1 MVGSVDVNLPSND
14 NISAQVLEIVGESD
28 EASRCMAT
36 SLKRILIGR
45 PLASADEQHQR
56 LSKKIALP
64 VFSSDAISSTAYAT
78 EEILHVFIIAGVG
91 AAAYTKLVPISIMVV
106 VLLVVVVISYRQTIF
121 AYPSGGGSYV
131 VSRENLGEIPSLV
144 AGSSLLTD
152 YILTVAVSVAG
163 GVAAIVAAFPS
174 LVPYRVELC
183 VGFIVIM
190 TIANLR
196 GLKESGALFAPPT
209 YIYVVSLVTLI
220 VVGLYR
226 IFVQHLGPI
235 QHTGE
240 AAHELAGVQS
250 IGIFLFLKAFASGA
264 VALSGVEAVSNGV
277 PAFKKPESK
286 NASTTLIWMGVI
298 LGSCFFGISVVA
310 QHLRPLPGFGGTV
323 LAQLA
328 EHIYGGRNVMFF
340 ITQFATFA
348 VLILAANTSYA
359 DYPRLS
365 SIIAKD
371 GYLPR
376 QFANRGDR
384 LVFSNGILF
393 LAITAIALVIGFHGK
408 IEALIPLYAVGVF
421 TGFTLSQTGMCVHH
435 VKIKEPGWKHNLV
448 INAIGA
454 LTTGLVAL
462 IVILTKF
469 ISGAWISVLVI
480 VVLSVTFK
488 AISRH
493 YVSVKAAVTVEPG
506 YRVRRHQH
514 LVVVLVGSINKGVL
528 HALQYAA
535 SLAPDRLIAV
545 SVVSDPD
552 EERHFREQW
561 DAFDISI
568 ELHTIS
574 SPYRDLTG
582 PILAYIDELDKESA
596 DEMITVVIPEFVTKF
611 SSQWLHN
618 QSALAI
624 KARLLYRPNT
634 VVTSVPIIVD

>member
-1 MVGSVDVNLPSND
+1 
-14 NISAQVLEIVGESD
+14 
-28 EASRCMAT
+28 MAL
-36 SLKRILIGR
+36 SFKRILIGK

-78 EEILHVFIIAGVG
+78 EEILHVFLVAGVG
-91 AAAYTKLVPISIMVV
+91 VAAYTKLVPISIMVV
-106 VLLVVVVISYRQTIF
+106 VLLLVVVVSYRQTIF

-131 VSRENLGEIPSLV
+131 VSRENLGEVPSLV

-174 LVPYRVELC
+174 LAPNRVGLC
-183 VGFIVIM
+183 VGFIVLM
-190 TIANLR
+190 TLANLR

-209 YIYVVSLVTLI
+209 YIYILSLITLI

-226 IFVQHLGPI
+226 VFVQHLGPI
-235 QHTGE
+235 AHTGKPAE
-240 AAHELAGVQS
+240 ELAGLQS
-250 IGIFLFLKAFASGA
+250 IGLFLFLKAFASGA

-277 PAFKKPESK
+277 PAFKKPESR
-286 NASTTLIWMGVI
+286 NASVTLVWMAII
-298 LGSCFFGISVVA
+298 LGSCFFGLSVVA
-310 QHLRPLPGFGGTV
+310 MHLQPVPGYGGTV

-328 EHIYGGRNVMFF
+328 EQIYGGRNILFF
-340 ITQFATFA
+340 VTQFATFA
-348 VLILAANTSYA
+348 VLILAANTAYA

-376 QFANRGDR
+376 QFSNRGDR

-393 LAITAIALVIGFHGK
+393 LALAAIALVIGFKGK

-421 TGFTLSQTGMCVHH
+421 TGFTLSQSGMCVHH
-435 VKIKEPGWKHNLV
+435 VKIKQPGWKRNLA
-448 INAIGA
+448 INAVGA
-454 LTTGLVAL
+454 LITGLVAG
-462 IVILTKF
+462 IVIVTKF
-469 ISGAWISVLVI
+469 FSGAWISVVVI
-480 VVLSVTFK
+480 VVMSLAFK
-488 AISRH
+488 SISRH
-493 YVSVKAAVTVEPG
+493 YVHVKKAVAVEPG
-506 YRVRRHQH
+506 YRVQRQQH
-514 LVVVLVGSINKGVL
+514 LVVVLVGSINKGAL
-528 HALQYAA
+528 HALQYAK

-545 SVVSDPD
+545 SVVSDPA
-552 EERHFREQW
+552 EEHQLRELW
-561 DAFDISI
+561 EAFEIPVA
-568 ELHTIS
+568 LHTIS

-582 PILAYIDELDKESA
+582 PLLKYIDELDSESS
-596 DEMITVVIPEFVTKF
+596 DEIITVVIPEFVTKV
-611 SSQWLHN
+611 SSNWLHN